1 MHLDPQR
8 IGAREKLILAGLFLA
23 KFDAL
28 GLKSLG
34 FESFTEAFNV
44 MGFGLGAKPASIKNY
59 RDEFDPL
66 FPNPRKGWHK
76 RRTRQYCLEV
86 FEKYRGLELAAFTGL
101 LKGMVGYDEKLPSI
115 QSTGE
120 DRVDGETLFAQR
132 MVTGLAAE
140 HYFETVQPGL
150 PEFKDFDLTN
160 TTRLGCGYDFRLT
173 KGIGDEFLAVE
184 VKGLNERKGNLSL
197 TSKEYET
204 AATLNERFY
213 LFVVVNFQESPYH
226 TVYRNPLASGLRFA
240 RKERVVVQ
248 VAWSTSV

>member
-1 MHLDPQR
+1 M
-8 IGAREKLILAGLFLA
+8 
-23 KFDAL
+23 
-28 GLKSLG
+28 
-34 FESFTEAFNV
+34 
-44 MGFGLGAKPASIKNY
+44 
-59 RDEFDPL
+59 
-66 FPNPRKGWHK
+66 
-76 RRTRQYCLEV
+76 
-86 FEKYRGLELAAFTGL
+86 ELAAFTDL
-101 LKGMVGYDEKLPSI
+101 LKGMAGYDEKLPSI

-120 DRVDGETLFAQR
+120 DRDDGETLFAQR

-184 VKGLNERKGNLSL
+184 VKGLNERKGNLSF

-204 AATLNERFY
+204 ASTLNERFY
-213 LFVVVNFQESPYH
+213 LFVVVNFRESPYH